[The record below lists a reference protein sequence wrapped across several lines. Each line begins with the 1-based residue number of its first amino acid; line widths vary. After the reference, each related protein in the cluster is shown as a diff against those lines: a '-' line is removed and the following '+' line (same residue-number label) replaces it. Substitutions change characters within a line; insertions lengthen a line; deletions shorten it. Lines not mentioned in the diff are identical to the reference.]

1 MKGSPSK
8 EVPVDYLMHPDLE
21 IGNQFP
27 DFELPDQDDKMRQL
41 SKLIRGFPTV
51 LIFSR
56 GYY

>member
-1 MKGSPSK
+1 MNEEGVMSYPI
-8 EVPVDYLMHPDLE
+8 HPDLQV
-21 IGNQFP
+21 GSQFP
-27 DFELPDQDDKMRQL
+27 DFELPDQTEKPQRL